1 MSEEAVTAHE
11 EILTAEDLQ
20 DEFLS
25 LRVGEEIPRLQI
37 SRIRKVINKTKN
49 DNLSSVD
56 YKYII
61 ETEDKKLLKVNTWV
75 LWRKIA
81 AVLRE
86 AGKVEVDL
94 EIKHPAV
101 EEYHVRLI

>member
-1 MSEEAVTAHE
+1 MNDERVTTEEEV
-11 EILTAEDLQ
+11 LTID
-20 DEFLS
+20 DFKNDFLN

-37 SRIRKVINKTKN
+37 SRIRKVVNRTKN

-61 ETEDKKLLKVNTWV
+61 ETQDKKLLKVNAWV

-101 EEYHVRLI
+101 EEYHVRVI